1 LQDAQLAKEDFMKLP
16 SIRDRPV
23 DRCALAARAARLR
36 AVLTVVSLGAALAC
50 REAEA
55 PPRLARA
62 VRVTTVGART
72 PEAASRFA
80 GALEPETRLELSFK
94 LGGRVAS
101 LLEVDADEGRRAIQ
115 EGDLVRKGAVLAT
128 LDPQE
133 LRMQA
138 RAAKASLANVDAQV
152 RSAEAALAQAELDAR
167 RARYLLEHQTIA
179 RAELDRA
186 ETGLR
191 TAHGNLAAARAQR
204 RSRAEEAALAAG
216 NVADTRLVS
225 PVDGVVARRGV
236 NAGERVGPGQPVFTI
251 LRTGEMRTVFGVPD
265 GRVNDLALGDRVPVE
280 VDALPG
286 RLIEGRITKISPV
299 PDPGL
304 RSYAVEVTISNS
316 AGALKPGMVATA
328 RIARGDAREAILV
341 PLSAVARSP
350 DGKGFAAFVLRES
363 GQHVA
368 ARRVEIGDLHQ
379 NDVAIVSGLSG
390 GERIVVDGAQF
401 LHDGQQVEVV
411 P

>member
-1 LQDAQLAKEDFMKLP
+1 MKLHR
-16 SIRDRPV
+16 IRSTLVAPGVLADRAV
-23 DRCALAARAARLR
+23 RLR
-36 AVLTVVSLGAALAC
+36 VFLTVVSVGAALAC
-50 REAEA
+50 REAEP

-62 VRVTTVGART
+62 VRVATVGARPTGT
-72 PEAASRFA
+72 PSRFA

-94 LGGRVAS
+94 LGGRVAR
-101 LLEVDADEGRRAIQ
+101 LLEVNADEGRRAVQ
-115 EGDLVRKGAVLAT
+115 EGDVVRKGAVLAT
-128 LDPQE
+128 LDPQD
-133 LRMQA
+133 LLMQA
-138 RAAKASLANVDAQV
+138 RAAQASLANVEAQE

-186 ETGLR
+186 ETALR
-191 TAHGNLAAARAQR
+191 TAQGNLAAARAQR

-216 NVADTRLVS
+216 NVEDTRLVS

-251 LRTGEMRTVFGVPD
+251 LRTAEMRTVFGVPD

-304 RSYAVEVTISNS
+304 RSYAVEVTIPNS

-328 RIARGDAREAILV
+328 RIAPDDAREAILV
-341 PLSAVARSP
+341 PLSAVARAP
-350 DGKGFAAFVLRES
+350 DGKGFAAFVLRE
-363 GQHVA
+363 GGRHVA

-379 NDVAIVSGLSG
+379 DDVAIVSGLSG